1 MKKHAFPSIQTELTK
16 LKQQSMVSLND
27 VCVLDSLFEE
37 KRQERKQ
44 QLTTDKT
51 LTETIQWIGDDTN
64 ERQTDDISE
73 QSEDS
78 SDTNKVP
85 QKKLKLI

>member
-1 MKKHAFPSIQTELTK
+1 
-16 LKQQSMVSLND
+16 MVSLND

-78 SDTNKVP
+78 SDTNKVEVETDLNKP
-85 QKKLKLI
+85 GDCGTNNNSPSEE

>member
-1 MKKHAFPSIQTELTK
+1 
-16 LKQQSMVSLND
+16 MVSLND